1 MMGNLADYLLSEY
14 YSNVYPKDL
23 GLKRLSIPK
32 EFQSFVGTEVITY
45 LNLARKVV
53 GTQSTDTSYLV
64 KQLHKLA
71 LNKHEVPDKQETE
84 VTYPPCEGLLLSE
97 YALQHFGD
105 THALDLGTPLRAK
118 LNSYLMSKYTTTS
131 LEVLGI
137 ETNLVSS
144 TVWSYGVVEGYGYC
158 GVSLLDVEAIPII
171 SNSTVWIFENENTA
185 QRVLTSGLDFPFII
199 ASGRPTRAFHKLV
212 ERLVSQN
219 ITLYYHGDMDLAGL
233 DMFDNLHKRYPSIL
247 APFMTVQEF
256 KNSQSVSAPKEQSY
270 KLEDSTLFELAHL
283 IKSIN
288 RVVYEEQLDL
298 SRCKALII

>member
-1 MMGNLADYLLSEY
+1 MGNLADYLLSEY
-14 YSNVYPKDL
+14 YSNVYPKEL
-23 GLKRLSIPK
+23 GLKRLKVPE
-32 EFQSFVGTEVITY
+32 EFQYFVGTEVITY

-84 VTYPPCEGLLLSE
+84 VTFPLCEGLLLSE
-97 YALQHFGD
+97 YALQYFGD

-158 GVSLLDVEAIPII
+158 GVSLLDVESIPLI

-185 QRVLTSGLDFPFII
+185 QRILTSGLDFPFII

-212 ERLVSQN
+212 ERLVFQDV
-219 ITLYYHGDMDLAGL
+219 TLYYHGDMDLAGL
-233 DMFDNLHKRYPSIL
+233 DLFDNLHRRYPSIF

-256 KNSQSVSAPKEQSY
+256 KNSHSVSAPKEQSY
-270 KLEDSTLFELAHL
+270 KLEGSTLFELAHL
-283 IKSIN
+283 IKSTN

-298 SRCKALII
+298 ARCKALLI

>member
-1 MMGNLADYLLSEY
+1 MGNLADYLLSNY
-14 YSNVYPKDL
+14 YSKIYPKDL

-32 EFQSFVGTEVITY
+32 EFQSFVGAEVITY

-71 LNKHEVPDKQETE
+71 LNKHEVPDKQEIE
-84 VTYPPCEGLLLSE
+84 VTFPPCEGLLLSE

-105 THALDLGTPLRAK
+105 THALDLGTSLRAK

-158 GVSLLDVEAIPII
+158 GVSLLDVETIPLI

-199 ASGRPTRAFHKLV
+199 VSGRPTRAFHKLV
-212 ERLVSQN
+212 ERLLSQN
-219 ITLYYHGDMDLAGL
+219 TTLYYHGDMDLAGL
-233 DMFDNLHKRYPSIL
+233 DMFDNLHKRYPSII

-256 KNSQSVSAPKEQSY
+256 KNSHSVSAPKEQSY
-270 KLEDSTLFELAHL
+270 KLEGSALFDLAHL
-283 IKSIN
+283 IKTTN
-288 RVVYEEQLDL
+288 KVVYEEQLDL
-298 SRCKALII
+298 TRCKALIT

>member
-1 MMGNLADYLLSEY
+1 MGNLADYLLSEY
-14 YSNVYPKDL
+14 YSNVYPKEL
-23 GLKRLSIPK
+23 GLKRLKVPE
-32 EFQSFVGTEVITY
+32 EFQYFVGAEVITY

-71 LNKHEVPDKQETE
+71 LNKHEVPDKQGTE
-84 VTYPPCEGLLLSE
+84 VTFPPCEGLLLSE

-158 GVSLLDVEAIPII
+158 GVSLLDVESIPLL
-171 SNSTVWIFENENTA
+171 SNPTVWIFENENTA
-185 QRVLTSGLDFPFII
+185 QRILTSGLDFPFII
-199 ASGRPTRAFHKLV
+199 ASGRPTRAFHKLI
-212 ERLVSQN
+212 ERLVSQDV
-219 ITLYYHGDMDLAGL
+219 TLYYHGDMDLAGL
-233 DMFDNLHKRYPSIL
+233 DIFDNLHKRYPTIL

-256 KNSQSVSAPKEQSY
+256 QKSQSVSAPKEQSY
-270 KLEDSTLFELAHL
+270 KLEYSTLFDLVHL
-283 IKSIN
+283 IKSTN
-288 RVVYEEQLDL
+288 KVVYEEQLDL
-298 SRCKALII
+298 SRCIALVI

>member
-1 MMGNLADYLLSEY
+1 MGNLADYLLSNY
-14 YSNVYPKDL
+14 YSKIYPKDL

-53 GTQSTDTSYLV
+53 GTQSTDTTYLV

-84 VTYPPCEGLLLSE
+84 VTFPPCEGLLLSE

-118 LNSYLMSKYTTTS
+118 LNAYLMSKYSTKS

-158 GVSLLDVEAIPII
+158 GVSLLDVEAIPLKRL
-171 SNSTVWIFENENTA
+171 STVWIFENENTA
-185 QRVLTSGLDFPFII
+185 QRILTSDLDFPFII

-212 ERLVSQN
+212 ERLVSQDV
-219 ITLYYHGDMDLAGL
+219 TLYYHGDMDLAGL
-233 DMFDNLHKRYPSIL
+233 DMFDNLHKRYPSIFV
-247 APFMTVQEF
+247 PFMTVQEF
-256 KNSQSVSAPKEQSY
+256 KNSQSVLAPKEQGY
-270 KLEDSTLFELAHL
+270 KLEDSTLSELASL
-283 IKSIN
+283 IKRTN

-298 SRCKALII
+298 IRCKDLII

>member
-1 MMGNLADYLLSEY
+1 MRNLADYLLSSY
-14 YSNVYPKDL
+14 YSKIYPKDL

-71 LNKHEVPDKQETE
+71 LNKHEVPDKQGTE
-84 VTYPPCEGLLLSE
+84 VTFPPCEGLLLSE

-118 LNSYLMSKYTTTS
+118 LNAYLMSKYTTTS

-158 GVSLLDVEAIPII
+158 GVSLLDVEVIPLI

-185 QRVLTSGLDFPFII
+185 QRILTSGLDFPFII

-212 ERLVSQN
+212 ERLVFQDV
-219 ITLYYHGDMDLAGL
+219 TLYYHGDMDLAGL
-233 DMFDNLHKRYPSIL
+233 DMFDNLHRRYPSIF

-256 KNSQSVSAPKEQSY
+256 KNSHSVSAPKEQSY
-270 KLEDSTLFELAHL
+270 KLEGSTLFELAHL
-283 IKSIN
+283 IKSTN

-298 SRCKALII
+298 ARCKALII